1 MSAALLHHWHFSDQM
16 SMALAGHH
24 YPVRLQPAVQPWA
37 DVVLLGEALAVSLG
51 YVNGVYTNISD
62 MMQEVVEQRRA
73 AMQLD
78 DDVWQEIGLMVSH
91 QLEEEGWLEL
101 ANGI

>member
-1 MSAALLHHWHFSDQM
+1 
-16 SMALAGHH
+16 
-24 YPVRLQPAVQPWA
+24 
-37 DVVLLGEALAVSLG
+37 VVLLGEALAVSLG

>member
-1 MSAALLHHWHFSDQM
+1 
-16 SMALAGHH
+16 
-24 YPVRLQPAVQPWA
+24 
-37 DVVLLGEALAVSLG
+37 VVLLGEALAVSLG

-62 MMQEVVEQRRA
+62 MMQEVVELRRA